1 MICKVYIFCLLLV
14 SFKNFINA
22 YTSEALADQ
31 IINLPGASNLDVTF
45 NQFSGYLN
53 IEGSSGEKTKFMH
66 YW

>member
-1 MICKVYIFCLLLV
+1 MICQIYIFCLVLA
-14 SFKNFINA
+14 SIENIINA

-31 IINLPGASNLDVTF
+31 IINLPGASNLEVSF

-53 IEGSSGEKTKFMH
+53 IEGLSGEKSKFMH